1 MWHVG
6 VCAQLNLTHCDP
18 IDCSPP
24 GSPVHGIL
32 QARTLEWVAVSSSR
46 GGDGASGLD
55 ERGALMMELPATPG
69 RGRQKS
75 PSTGCSKERPHE
87 DQCQDSHVPARNGV
101 CSRSPVVD
109 VSAPRC
115 EKQTPTSEAQRK
127 LCCSVLVA
135 RLTRTG
141 LSEELLGVL
150 SGTVPSRNPRLP
162 GTSE

>member
-55 ERGALMMELPATPG
+55 ERGALMMELPATPE

-87 DQCQDSHVPARNGV
+87 DPVSGQPRTRQE
-101 CSRSPVVD
+101 RSLQQEP
-109 VSAPRC
+109 S
-115 EKQTPTSEAQRK
+115 
-127 LCCSVLVA
+127 LG
-135 RLTRTG
+135 RLGST
-141 LSEELLGVL
+141 L
-150 SGTVPSRNPRLP
+150 
-162 GTSE
+162 

>member
-1 MWHVG
+1 MTG
-6 VCAQLNLTHCDP
+6 AL
-18 IDCSPP
+18 
-24 GSPVHGIL
+24 IL
-32 QARTLEWVAVSSSR
+32 LDLCPYKKGGTELSSSLSLNAR
-46 GGDGASGLD
+46 H
-55 ERGALMMELPATPG
+55 
-69 RGRQKS
+69 
-75 PSTGCSKERPHE
+75 KERPHE
-87 DQCQDSHVPARNGV
+87 DQCQDSHAPARNGV